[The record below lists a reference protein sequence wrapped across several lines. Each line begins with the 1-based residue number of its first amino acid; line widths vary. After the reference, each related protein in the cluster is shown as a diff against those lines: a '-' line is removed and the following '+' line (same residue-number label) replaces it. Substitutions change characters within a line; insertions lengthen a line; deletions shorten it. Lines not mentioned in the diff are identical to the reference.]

1 MFAQHRAAGWRR
13 GLAAAGLPEGP
24 LLEAEATEE
33 NGHRLMSLLLARRRR
48 PTAVLCA
55 TDRMAVG
62 ALHALASVGL
72 RAGRDVSVIGYD
84 DLPMASY
91 TDPPLT
97 TLEQPIPRM
106 AQRLV
111 EMLLALLDG
120 AEPALFCEVWRARL
134 IARQS
139 DGSAPRMMQRAGKR
153 RALGGNHAEDAGD
166 AVRRDVPGPGGLRRA
181 RR

>member
-1 MFAQHRAAGWRR
+1 
-13 GLAAAGLPEGP
+13 
-24 LLEAEATEE
+24 
-33 NGHRLMSLLLARRRR
+33 
-48 PTAVLCA
+48 
-55 TDRMAVG
+55 MAVG
-62 ALHALASVGL
+62 ALHALASAGL
-72 RAGRDVSVIGYD
+72 RAARDVSVIGYD

-111 EMLLALLDG
+111 DMLLALLDG
-120 AEPALFCEVWRARL
+120 AEPAPLREVWRARL

-139 DGSAPRMMQRAGKR
+139 DGPVPQMMQRAGKR
-153 RALGGNHAEDAGD
+153 RALGGRHAEDAGD
-166 AVRRDVPGPGGLRRA
+166 VVRRDVPGHGGLGGA